1 MEIKTLFLDKYSGVS
16 HFSNKMNGMNDDTL
30 WLKHEI
36 NDNASWPRNGNKEKT
51 MAEYRLAVF
60 SELVDDRKN
69 YLNQLL
75 DLPGNWLSGES
86 NIPNQYAIDMGKKI
100 LGGFLEYLKLKKE
113 YVFIPKVIMGPIPS
127 GGISIELHRNSEIAL
142 YFNIFNNKDIE
153 IEAKYFGFYSD
164 IEIKN
169 INEGLLPQY
178 DLFIEESTGNSGW
191 GNPVSVCESK
201 DFP

>member
-1 MEIKTLFLDKYSGVS
+1 MEIKSLFLDKYSGIS
-16 HFSNKMNGMNDDTL
+16 HFSNKMNDSAL
-30 WLKHEI
+30 WLKNEI
-36 NDNASWPRNGNKEKT
+36 KDNASWPQNGNKEKT

-60 SELVDDRKN
+60 SELVNDRKN

-75 DLPGNWLSGES
+75 NLPDNWLSGES

-100 LGGFLEYLKLKKE
+100 LGGFLKYLELKNE
-113 YVFIPKVIMGPIPS
+113 YVFIPKLIMGPIPS

-142 YFNIFNNKDIE
+142 YFNIFNNKNIE
-153 IEAKYFGFYSD
+153 IETKYFDFYAD

-178 DLFIEESTGNSGW
+178 DLFIEESTGNSGR
-191 GNPVSVCESK
+191 GNPVSVYKS
-201 DFP
+201 